1 MPMTRDEAR
10 ELFAT
15 AKLDYS
21 ILTPPRIQRLRTLIN
36 AKMKSS
42 GLIKG
47 QYRCRQR
54 PIIRPCYAEIRCKA
68 SYFDCREAITFNTDG
83 FIGFAGWA
91 DQQNVQPVLS
101 GFAEWVREV
110 TQ

>member
-10 ELFAT
+10 SLFAA

-21 ILTPPRIQRLRTLIN
+21 VLTADRVQRLRTLIN

-42 GLIKG
+42 GRFKG

-54 PIIRPCYAEIRCKA
+54 PIIRPGYAEIRCKA
-68 SYFDCREAITFNTDG
+68 SYFDNREAVTFNTDG

-91 DQQNVQPVLS
+91 DNENVQPVLA
-101 GFAEWVREV
+101 GFAEWVQEISP
-110 TQ
+110 